1 MAAMTFG
8 DAVGEGIFN
17 YSYFGQRAARAE
29 YWWWVLFSIICTFGA
44 IVLDSLIFAGWNG
57 PQFWY
62 VVGGPFYI
70 VVALALFLPSL
81 SVTVRRLHDTNK
93 SGWWLLFPYGT
104 MFIFFI
110 LAFNLIHQSIL
121 ATTATVGGRAVNNAT
136 AFSLG
141 VSANLFLAVGILML
155 IFFIILLVFMLLPGN
170 PGNNKYGPN
179 RYAGAG
185 PDRYGAV

>member
-70 VVALALFLPSL
+70 VVALALFLPTL

-104 MFIFFI
+104 MFI
-110 LAFNLIHQSIL
+110 
-121 ATTATVGGRAVNNAT
+121 GRAVNNAT